1 VEQKGYY
8 EASLVQLN
16 HQLAMAGRGGQPL
29 LATSTVRPASAEPT
43 RQRAP
48 AKRPATA
55 GGGAGQIQDRWNQVE
70 ELREHYH
77 KKIKDM
83 DLQLAAEKKKTA
95 SESAKASTAKSNAS
109 DKTNRAQAKVKSL
122 QHKVREME
130 SSLKQH
136 DELKAALREAK
147 AAAKHATDE
156 VSQLNKR
163 TASQRREAKAQR
175 PALAPAPV
183 KKVAPRRQTQKV
195 QMVHV
200 GPEPTEAHDM
210 ELAASAERHAAEL
223 EQAKMEHQLQI
234 QMMQSELR
242 KWRGSA
248 GSGYASP
255 QVELLAGK
263 LGAIDQRITTRENE
277 LLRQL
282 SAARLQ
288 STQEL
293 EVVKR
298 NYNQQLSA
306 KNQEIQAFRN
316 ELEGIMAAMH

>member
-1 VEQKGYY
+1 
-8 EASLVQLN
+8 
-16 HQLAMAGRGGQPL
+16 
-29 LATSTVRPASAEPT
+29 
-43 RQRAP
+43 
-48 AKRPATA
+48 
-55 GGGAGQIQDRWNQVE
+55 
-70 ELREHYH
+70 
-77 KKIKDM
+77 
-83 DLQLAAEKKKTA
+83 
-95 SESAKASTAKSNAS
+95 
-109 DKTNRAQAKVKSL
+109 
-122 QHKVREME
+122 
-130 SSLKQH
+130 
-136 DELKAALREAK
+136 
-147 AAAKHATDE
+147 
-156 VSQLNKR
+156 
-163 TASQRREAKAQR
+163 
-175 PALAPAPV
+175 
-183 KKVAPRRQTQKV
+183 
-195 QMVHV
+195 
-200 GPEPTEAHDM
+200 M

-293 EVVKR
+293 EAVKR

-306 KNQEIQAFRN
+306 KNQEVQAFRN